1 MIRVTLNGEERE
13 LAADVRT
20 VADLVVHLGLGNRRV
35 AVEINREIVRRDAWA
50 ATPLAAGDVI
60 EVLHLVGGGAA

>member
-50 ATPLAAGDVI
+50 AKPLAAGDAI
-60 EVLHLVGGGAA
+60 EVLHLVGGGEA